1 MLLLDSRTREINGIS
16 VFPDHAD
23 PEQWYYMP
31 TAPHLT
37 TVRDPALG
45 IDVPQFLLIG
55 FRGDAGTGGFLN
67 FDCNVGASAKQIDD
81 LAREIANA
89 ENLRNKPRIAPV
101 PLEDGSVRLLML
113 GKASGDTAA
122 TPGGGPQFV
131 LKIDQA
137 AKPALYGNN
146 QAAFSVRLDQ
156 DGYTVMEQ
164 CLEGEILP
172 VAVIYSLDF
181 LGLRPAYNINLKIDW
196 DRVQKHMDESF
207 SGGNIFFSTEI
218 GKAVDELV
226 EKRAIVLESDTFV
239 AESEDTK
246 GIIDRRDAALA
257 QVRNMVTDAF
267 FQPSLPPWSPE
278 KKNDFERGLEAI
290 GKFAAESSARA
301 AGGPIGALMP
311 SFSYKR
317 MDYKRVDRKKLNVN
331 FSERVAIKRSI
342 HPQGHLAAL
351 FKTVRDGNV
360 PRERLVKQISL
371 DNDFFKKRRVKV
383 ISRADLAGDDIGSI
397 NVRVR
402 YGDKAQNALLGANAG
417 EASFE
422 WLSQLERGAMKREV
436 QVEYEVNFKGVDAA
450 ERPTKLKSKPQVFD
464 VENIE
469 VVPRDLYAINTVPVL
484 AENYPWDRY
493 SSVDVFLR
501 YRDPA
506 NKINQ
511 NDMVRLTKD
520 APAGSWKMFMI
531 DLAKTGYQ
539 VRLVHHAISG
549 PDKVVDWADLDEPQ
563 VTVRNPFPTRRVL
576 QVVPNFNWSEVQEVF
591 VDLRYAD
598 RANDVLIEQPM
609 SFQEGTASQTF
620 AVDMRNPDI
629 KAVFYSV
636 SILYK
641 DGRDVEEI
649 PESVTF
655 GNRIMLKAGM
665 KGRRIVTVKPPSDFA
680 KRKMRKVRV
689 SLRFEDL
696 VGGLNF
702 AEDFEFDNAQA
713 VGEFEYDY
721 LDPARM
727 RYEYKASYLLEN
739 GTNKSLNWSP
749 GEATDLVL
757 KMP

>member
-1 MLLLDSRTREINGIS
+1 MLLLDSRSREINGIS

-31 TAPHLT
+31 LNPHLT
-37 TVRDPALG
+37 TVRDNALG
-45 IDVPQFLLIG
+45 LDVPQFLLIG

-67 FDCNVGASAKQIDD
+67 FDCNLGASQKQIDD
-81 LAREIANA
+81 LAREIANS

-101 PLEDGSVRLLML
+101 PLEDGAVKLMML
-113 GKASGDTAA
+113 GKATGDTAP
-122 TPGGGPQFV
+122 TPGAGPQFV
-131 LKIDQA
+131 LKIDQS
-137 AKPALYGNN
+137 AKPALYGAN

-164 CLEGEILP
+164 CLGGEILP

-226 EKRAIVLESDTFV
+226 ESRAIVLESDTFV

-267 FQPSLPPWSPE
+267 FQPSLPPWTPE
-278 KKNDFERGLEAI
+278 KKSDFEAGLDAL
-290 GKFAAESSARA
+290 GKFASRSAAMA
-301 AGGPIGALMP
+301 AGGPIGALLP

-317 MDYKRVDRKKLNVN
+317 MDYKRVDKKKLNVN
-331 FSERVAIKRSI
+331 FSERVAVKRSI
-342 HPQGHLAAL
+342 YPQGHLAAL
-351 FKTVRDGNV
+351 FKTIREGGV
-360 PRERLVKQISL
+360 PRDRLVKQISL

-383 ISRADLAGDDIGSI
+383 ISRADLAADDIGSI

-402 YGDKAQNALLGANAG
+402 YGDKAQNALLGASQG
-417 EASFE
+417 DASFE
-422 WLSQLERGAMKREV
+422 WLSQLDKGQMKRDV
-436 QVEYEVNFKGVDAA
+436 QVEYEVSFKGVDAA
-450 ERPTKLKSKPQVFD
+450 ERPTKLKSKPQSFD

-469 VVPRDLYAINTVPVL
+469 IIPRDLYAINTVPVL
-484 AENYPWDRY
+484 AENFPWERY

-511 NDMVRLTKD
+511 NDLVRLTKD
-520 APAGSWKMFMI
+520 SPSGAWKMFVM
-531 DLAKTGYQ
+531 DASKTGYE
-539 VRLVHHAISG
+539 VRIVYHGLSG
-549 PDKVVDWADLDEPQ
+549 GDTVRDWAPLDEPQ
-563 VTVRNPFPTRRVL
+563 VSVRNPFPTRRVV
-576 QVVPNFNWSEVQEVF
+576 QVVPNFNWNDVQEVF
-591 VDLRYAD
+591 VDLRYSD
-598 RANDVLIEQPM
+598 KANNVLEEMQM
-609 SFQEGTASQTF
+609 SFQEGAASQVF
-620 AVDMRNPDI
+620 AVDLRNPEL
-629 KAVFYSV
+629 KGVYYSV

-649 PESVTF
+649 PESVTNS
-655 GNRIMLKAGM
+655 NRIMLKAGM
-665 KGRRIVTVKPPSDFA
+665 KGRRIVTVKPPLDFA
-680 KRKMRKVRV
+680 KRKMRRVKV
-689 SLRFEDL
+689 SLRFEDFA
-696 VGGLNF
+696 GGLSF
-702 AEDFEFDNAQA
+702 AEDFDFDNAQA
-713 VGEFEYDY
+713 SGEFEYDY

-739 GTNKSLNWSP
+739 GTNKSVTWAPNDT
-749 GEATDLVL
+749 TDLVL